1 MAAVFLA
8 PGVEA
13 GWLIDPGKFH
23 VSVHGQ
29 NSCRDCHEDINDRA
43 LHPDPA
49 DVNKPLSDFFDREKC
64 LSCHD
69 NVLGELGQGFHGSRK
84 VLDRKSYQYCIECH
98 NPHEQVPPQDRL
110 DGYDPQMPLEKQC
123 GICHEHQSR
132 LPSFATEDQQ
142 CMGCHLQPDL
152 QDERAARNINR
163 FCLRCHDRTQI
174 GTPAGAAASVPFIST
189 VDDRMRPHA
198 QMACTQCH
206 ALADE
211 FKHAQQKLTDC
222 RQCHVL
228 HDEKVA
234 HDAHI
239 RVACGACH
247 LQGILPVR
255 DTESKRIVWQK
266 NSRGGEPSRIHEMV
280 GFTDESFCRR
290 CHYPDNMLGAA
301 AMVLPAKS
309 VLCMPCH
316 TATLSIGDA
325 TTILAVILFTG
336 GMALTVSLIFSGA
349 SHRNSAAYY
358 TRKRFKTA
366 KFVFLIKTIIKDV
379 VFQGRLF
386 QQSPTR
392 WLIHSLIFLP
402 LVVRFLWG
410 AVALSASM
418 TNPDWPWVRDMLDKN
433 NALTGFVFD
442 LTGLLILIGIIAAM
456 IRGRVQRSGRVA
468 GLPKQDLTA
477 LILIGC
483 IVLAGFV
490 LEGMRIAMTDPPGSA
505 AYAFIGFAI
514 SRLFSQPAAL
524 SNLYGYGW
532 YLHAILSGMFIVYLP
547 FSRLLHVI
555 LSPVVLALN
564 AVTEN
569 E

>member
-1 MAAVFLA
+1 MAAVLWA
-8 PGVEA
+8 PGVKA
-13 GWLIDPGKFH
+13 GWLIDPAKFH

-29 NSCRDCHEDINDRA
+29 NSCRDCHEEINDRA

-49 DVNKPLSDFFDREKC
+49 DVNKPLSDFFDQEQC

-69 NVLGELGQGFHGSRK
+69 TVLGKLDQGIHGAK
-84 VLDRKSYQYCIECH
+84 KILDLNSYQYCIECH
-98 NPHEQVPPQDRL
+98 NPHEQVPSQDRL
-110 DGYDPQMPLEKQC
+110 DGYDPQMPIEKQC
-123 GICHEHQSR
+123 GVCHDHQSK
-132 LPSFATEDQQ
+132 LPPFAAEDQR
-142 CMGCHLQPDL
+142 CMVCHLRPDL
-152 QDERAARNINR
+152 QDARAAGNINR
-163 FCLRCHDRTQI
+163 FCLRCHDRAQI
-174 GTPAGAAASVPFIST
+174 GTPAGAAASVPFINT
-189 VDDRMRPHA
+189 TDDQMRPHA
-198 QMACTQCH
+198 QMACTRCH
-206 ALADE
+206 GLAAE
-211 FKHAQQKLTDC
+211 FKHSKQKLTDC
-222 RQCHVL
+222 RQCHSL

-255 DTESKRIVWQK
+255 DMASKRIVWQK

-280 GFTDESFCRR
+280 RFADESSCRR
-290 CHYPDNMLGAA
+290 CHYPDNGLGAA
-301 AMVLPAKS
+301 ALVLPAKS
-309 VLCMPCH
+309 VICMPCH

-325 TTILAVILFTG
+325 TTILTLILFIG

-349 SHRNSAAYY
+349 PRRSRDAYRS
-358 TRKRFKTA
+358 RKHFRIA
-366 KFVFLIKTIIKDV
+366 KFAFLIKTLIKDV
-379 VFQGRLF
+379 IFQGRLF
-386 QQSPTR
+386 HQSPTR

-410 AVALSASM
+410 VVALSASM
-418 TNPDWPWVRDMLDKN
+418 MNPDGSWVRDMLDKN

-442 LTGLLILIGIIAAM
+442 LTGLLILTGIIAAM
-456 IRGRVQRSGRVA
+456 IRGRVQRPERVA
-468 GLPKQDLTA
+468 GLPGQDRTA
-477 LILIGC
+477 LILIGG

-490 LEGMRIAMTDPPGSA
+490 LEGMRIAMTDSPGSA

-555 LSPVVLALN
+555 LSPAVLALN
-564 AVTEN
+564 AVKEN